1 MSDRPTDEPDVIG
14 RREFTLQSALA
25 LLAGVVITMDG
36 CGGSTTT
43 PSPTVT
49 PSPAPTPAPPPVA
62 DVNGSVATNH
72 AAPHI
77 AVITAAQIT
86 AGSAISLNIQGM
98 ATHPH
103 NVDLTQAEL
112 VSLRNRTAVS
122 KESTNVNN
130 HTHVVTFTPT

>member
-43 PSPTVT
+43 PSPTPT
-49 PSPAPTPAPPPVA
+49 PSPAPAPPAA
-62 DVNGSVATNH
+62 DVNGSVSANH
-72 AAPHI
+72 AQPHV

-103 NVDLTQAEL
+103 NVDLTQADL
-112 VSLRNRTAVS
+112 VSLRSRTAVT
-122 KESTNVNN
+122 KDSTNVNN
-130 HTHVVTFTPT
+130 HIHTVTFTPA

>member
-1 MSDRPTDEPDVIG
+1 MSDRQTDEPDVIG

-49 PSPAPTPAPPPVA
+49 PSPAPAPVA
-62 DVNGSVATNH
+62 DVNGSVSANH
-72 AAPHI
+72 AQPHI

-103 NVDLTQAEL
+103 NVDLTQADL
-112 VSLRNRTAVS
+112 VALRNRTTVA
-122 KESTNVNN
+122 KDSTNVNN
-130 HTHVVTFTPT
+130 HIHTVTFTPA

>member
-25 LLAGVVITMDG
+25 ILAGVVITMDG

-43 PSPTVT
+43 PSPTPT
-49 PSPAPTPAPPPVA
+49 PSPAPAPPAA
-62 DVNGSVATNH
+62 DVNGSVSANH
-72 AAPHI
+72 AQPHV
-77 AVITAAQIT
+77 ALITAAQIT
-86 AGSAISLNIQGM
+86 SGNALSLNIQGM

-103 NVDLTQAEL
+103 TVELAAADL

-122 KESTNVNN
+122 KESTNNNN
-130 HTHVVTFTPT
+130 HTHMVTFTPA

>member
-1 MSDRPTDEPDVIG
+1 MSDRRTDEPDVIG

-49 PSPAPTPAPPPVA
+49 PSPAPPPVT
-62 DVNGSVATNH
+62 DVNGSVSANH

-98 ATHPH
+98 STHPH
-103 NVDLTQAEL
+103 NVDLTQADL
-112 VSLRNRTAVS
+112 VSLRNRTAVTRD
-122 KESTNVNN
+122 STNVNN
-130 HTHVVTFTPT
+130 HIHTVTFTP

>member
-1 MSDRPTDEPDVIG
+1 MSDRRTDEPEVIG

-25 LLAGVVITMDG
+25 LLAGVVISVDG
-36 CGGSTTT
+36 CGGSTTSPSPSAT
-43 PSPTVT
+43 PS
-49 PSPAPTPAPPPVA
+49 PSPAPAPPPAV

-72 AAPHI
+72 AAPHV

-103 NVDLTQAEL
+103 NVDLTQADL
-112 VSLRNRTAVS
+112 VSLRNRTAVT
-122 KESTNVNN
+122 KESPTVNN
-130 HTHVVTFTPT
+130 PTHVVTFTPA

>member
-43 PSPTVT
+43 PSPTPT
-49 PSPAPTPAPPPVA
+49 PSPAPAPPAA
-62 DVNGSVATNH
+62 DVNGSVSANH
-72 AAPHI
+72 AQPHV

-86 AGSAISLNIQGM
+86 AGNAVSLNIQGM

-103 NVDLTQAEL
+103 QVDLTQADL
-112 VSLRNRTAVS
+112 VSLRSRTAVT
-122 KESTNVNN
+122 KDSTNVNN
-130 HTHVVTFTPT
+130 HIHTVTFTPA

>member
-1 MSDRPTDEPDVIG
+1 MSDRRTDEPDVIG

-25 LLAGVVITMDG
+25 ILAGVVITMDG

-43 PSPTVT
+43 PSPSATPT
-49 PSPAPTPAPPPVA
+49 PSPAPAPPAA
-62 DVNGSVATNH
+62 DINGSVATNH
-72 AAPHI
+72 AQPHV

-86 AGSAISLNIQGM
+86 AGNAVSLNIQGM

-103 NVDLTQAEL
+103 IVELAQADL
-112 VSLRNRTAVS
+112 VSLRSRTAVS

-130 HTHVVTFTPT
+130 HTHVVTFTPA

>member
-1 MSDRPTDEPDVIG
+1 MSDRRTDEPDAIG

-43 PSPTVT
+43 PSPSV
-49 PSPAPTPAPPPVA
+49 TPAPAPAPAPAV

-72 AAPHI
+72 AAPHV

-86 AGSAISLNIQGM
+86 AGSAISLNIQ
-98 ATHPH
+98 
-103 NVDLTQAEL
+103 DRK
-112 VSLRNRTAVS
+112 S
-122 KESTNVNN
+122 
-130 HTHVVTFTPT
+130 VV

>member
-43 PSPTVT
+43 PSPTPT
-49 PSPAPTPAPPPVA
+49 PSPAPAPPAA
-62 DVNGSVATNH
+62 DVNGSVSANH
-72 AAPHI
+72 AQPHV
-77 AVITAAQIT
+77 AVITAARIT
-86 AGSAISLNIQGM
+86 AASAFALDIQGM

-103 NVDLTQAEL
+103 TIEISQADL

-122 KESTNVNN
+122 KESTNNNN
-130 HTHVVTFTPT
+130 HTHTVTFTPA

>member
-1 MSDRPTDEPDVIG
+1 MSEPQDLRGPV
-14 RREFTLQSALA
+14 LLAALA

-49 PSPAPTPAPPPVA
+49 PSPAPAPVA
-62 DVNGSVATNH
+62 DVNGSVSANH
-72 AAPHI
+72 AQPHI

-103 NVDLTQAEL
+103 NVDLTQADL
-112 VSLRNRTAVS
+112 VALRNRTTVARRRVRS
-122 KESTNVNN
+122 SASWARDW
-130 HTHVVTFTPT
+130 PG

>member
-1 MSDRPTDEPDVIG
+1 MSDRRTDEPDVIG

-49 PSPAPTPAPPPVA
+49 PSPAPAPAV
-62 DVNGSVATNH
+62 DVNGSVSANH
-72 AAPHI
+72 AAPHV
-77 AVITAAQIT
+77 AVITAARIT
-86 AGSAISLNIQGM
+86 AGSAFTLDIQGM

-103 NVDLTQAEL
+103 AVEITQGDL
-112 VSLRNRTAVS
+112 VSLRNRTAVT
-122 KESTNVNN
+122 KDSTNVNN
-130 HTHVVTFTPT
+130 HIHTVTFTPA

>member
-1 MSDRPTDEPDVIG
+1 MSDRGTYEPDLIG

-43 PSPTVT
+43 PSPTPT
-49 PSPAPTPAPPPVA
+49 PSPAPAPPAA
-62 DVNGSVATNH
+62 DVNGSVSANH
-72 AAPHI
+72 AQPHV

-86 AGSAISLNIQGM
+86 AGNAVSLNIQGM

-103 NVDLTQAEL
+103 IVELAQADL

-130 HTHVVTFTPT
+130 HTHTVTFTPA

>member
-1 MSDRPTDEPDVIG
+1 MSDRRTDEPDVIG

-43 PSPTVT
+43 PSPSVT
-49 PSPAPTPAPPPVA
+49 PSPAPPPAV

-72 AAPHI
+72 AAPHV

-103 NVDLTQAEL
+103 QVDLTQAEL
-112 VSLRNRTAVS
+112 VSLRNRTAVT

-130 HTHVVTFTPT
+130 HTHVVTFTPA